1 MLKNREMLLASDH
14 MLAWAVYGVAAALVL
29 LILWRITRRWQ
40 WDTRWLLLAL
50 TAVLVVTPSPVPGHE
65 DLMAPAMIFL
75 ALGGMTGGAEVIA
88 PALVRL
94 SLAGILAI
102 ILVVIA
108 GFWHR
113 RNVRR
118 ARQRAETENRR
129 RRDYT

>member
-1 MLKNREMLLASDH
+1 MLNTRETLLASDH
-14 MLAWAVYGVAAALVL
+14 MLAWSVYGVAAVL
-29 LILWRITRRWQ
+29 LLFILWRFTRRWQ
-40 WDTRWLLLAL
+40 WDTRWLVLAL
-50 TAVLVVTPSPVPGHE
+50 SAVLVLTPSPVPGHE
-65 DLMAPAMIFL
+65 LLAPAMIFL

-113 RNVRR
+113 RSQRR
-118 ARQRAETENRR
+118 ARQRAETESRR
-129 RRDYT
+129 RRYYS

>member
-1 MLKNREMLLASDH
+1 MLKNGQSLLASDH
-14 MLAWAVYGVAAALVL
+14 LLAWAVYGVAAVVL
-29 LILWRITRRWQ
+29 LFMLWRFTRRWQ

-50 TAVLVVTPSPVPGHE
+50 VTVLVATPSPVPGHE
-65 DLMAPAMIFL
+65 LMAPAMIFL
-75 ALGGMTGGAEVIA
+75 LLGGMTGGAEVIA

-94 SLAGILAI
+94 SLAGVLAI

-118 ARQRAETENRR
+118 ARARAETEQRR
-129 RRDYT
+129 RRYYS